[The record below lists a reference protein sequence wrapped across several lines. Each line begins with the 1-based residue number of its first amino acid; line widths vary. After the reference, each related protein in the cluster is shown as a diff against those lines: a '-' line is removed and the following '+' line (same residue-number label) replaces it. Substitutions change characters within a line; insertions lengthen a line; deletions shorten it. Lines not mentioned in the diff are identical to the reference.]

1 MEADNEALMGEMMDD
16 AKSQKS
22 KKSQMSKKSNMS
34 SKSSPVVQAMEA
46 VEKEKAEMCCCC
58 ICQCSEP
65 RTIELGCC
73 CFFPIRCGVIAI
85 GVFILVICLVQFLE
99 VFYQLLNDDIHWW
112 YVAVGVAICVP
123 LIIAAMFVVVFFTK
137 DTPDSRGKLK
147 GACILT
153 IISVTLL
160 AVWNTCYFL
169 FWYKESSVKTGND
182 GIGFVKAT
190 RKQEIVFSLYIAA
203 VIDALFAYYI
213 CVVANYCN
221 ALKEPE
227 EEVPK
232 MMTEPAADMMDMMMD
247 DKKDDMMMEEEKKD
261 DEPNMEAM
269 DDMMMGDGM

>member
-1 MEADNEALMGEMMDD
+1 MEADNEALMGDMMDD

-22 KKSQMSKKSNMS
+22 KKSQMSNKSKSSAKKSEMMA
-34 SKSSPVVQAMEA
+34 SPVVQAMDA
-46 VEKEKAEMCCCC
+46 VEKDKAKLCCCC
-58 ICQCSEP
+58 VCACTEP
-65 RTIELGCC
+65 RTVKLGCC
-73 CFFPIRCGVIAI
+73 CFFPIRCGVISI

-213 CVVANYCN
+213 CVVANYCR
-221 ALKEPE
+221 ALAEPE
-227 EEVPK
+227 VEEPK
-232 MMTEPAADMMDMMMD
+232 MMMTEPAAADMMMMMD
-247 DKKDDMMMEEEKKD
+247 DKDKMDMMM
-261 DEPNMEAM
+261 M
-269 DDMMMGDGM
+269 DD